1 MLLPLKDLQGV
12 DPEEDYSKSREY
24 GQQRLSRLGM
34 KVKVISSSGVNKQRP
49 FLTEPLTDTAVK
61 QSRTANA
68 S

>member
-1 MLLPLKDLQGV
+1 MLLLLKDLKGV
-12 DPEEDYSKSREY
+12 DPEEDDSKTREY
-24 GQQRLSRLGM
+24 GQQRLSGLGV

-49 FLTEPLTDTAVK
+49 FLTEPLTDIAVK